1 LVLLFIAITGP
12 WAYDKIYVLSIYP
25 CSNSVRL
32 DGDFCGIPLSGAR
45 IFTFGIEA
53 VVGSVWRL
61 IMGEGGIRLEFRNIR
76 AGIFILLIFLPL
88 LSLLILSIRGVGRR
102 LRLSHILIVGLAVL
116 IVLALEILNFSRA
129 YWALWGIWFY
139 LGLLLSVLILEVLNH
154 LGSKKRSG
162 PVEG

>member
-1 LVLLFIAITGP
+1 
-12 WAYDKIYVLSIYP
+12 
-25 CSNSVRL
+25 
-32 DGDFCGIPLSGAR
+32 
-45 IFTFGIEA
+45 
-53 VVGSVWRL
+53 
-61 IMGEGGIRLEFRNIR
+61 MGEGGIRLEFRNIR